1 MHPCEPSCV
10 VNFLKKVRW
19 ASQPAG
25 CFYYEINRTLPGTN
39 IAGYKHCRVRC
50 QPPAAD
56 KTMTPWT
63 TCKEQGGTRD
73 KFPAPAPPAHA
84 TRRPLR
90 SPHANPPPP
99 PAHPLHPAS
108 STTPSSRLP
117 PWAGTTQR
125 SRSSGE
131 ACAARLA
138 VREPSGSIVQ
148 GVRAPPSP
156 APPGRATAPVKQIR
170 FTTTPVGSSRA
181 LSCDPD
187 SHRQSGDKIDH
198 A

>member
-1 MHPCEPSCV
+1 
-10 VNFLKKVRW
+10 
-19 ASQPAG
+19 
-25 CFYYEINRTLPGTN
+25 LPGTN
-39 IAGYKHCRVRC
+39 IAGYG

-156 APPGRATAPVKQIR
+156 APPGRATAPHRSPPPLQPR
-170 FTTTPVGSSRA
+170 RPPSSSRPPPQPPQPG
-181 LSCDPD
+181 LSTWRAP
-187 SHRQSGDKIDH
+187 SRRRARATVAARSRGFFSP